1 MNRLFRDDRG
11 NESSMRVMLF
21 IFISTIAVCVAVLL
35 ALVVKESY
43 KEVPDYSG
51 LSLIITAFLGGGVIS
66 LVAKA
71 LQKKYE
77 NE

>member
-1 MNRLFRDDRG
+1 
-11 NESSMRVMLF
+11 MRVMLA
-21 IFISTIAVCVAVLL
+21 IFISTIATCVAVLL

-43 KEVPDYSG
+43 KEIPDYSG

-71 LQKKYE
+71 IQKKYE
-77 NE
+77 NDV

>member
-1 MNRLFRDDRG
+1 MSTLFQDDKG
-11 NESSMRVMLF
+11 NESTMRVIVT
-21 IFISTIAVCVAVLL
+21 IFVGVISICIAVLL

-43 KEVPDYSG
+43 KESPDYSG
-51 LSLIITAFLGGGVIS
+51 LATIISAFLGGGVIS

-71 LQKKYE
+71 VQKKYE